1 MQLVKPPHQRQI
13 GAADRLRQIVH
24 RPSAEARQLSLA
36 RYRQAMLSVDHS
48 FAFSHPALVSARA

>member
-1 MQLVKPPHQRQI
+1 
-13 GAADRLRQIVH
+13 
-24 RPSAEARQLSLA
+24 LSLA